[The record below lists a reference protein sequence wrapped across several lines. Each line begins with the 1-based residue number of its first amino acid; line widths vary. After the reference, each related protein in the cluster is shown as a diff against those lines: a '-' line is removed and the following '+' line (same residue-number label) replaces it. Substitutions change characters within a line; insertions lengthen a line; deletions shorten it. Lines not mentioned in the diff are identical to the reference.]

1 MSEQHREELRSVLE
15 SVSIYALTRLR
26 DGAEQAI
33 IGNKVPGELAVTTL
47 KKAHK
52 TGWILGEDYD
62 QNLDTITEWKR
73 LKSYIRDWKDTI
85 EVQADFVAMTQED
98 IARIES
104 GDFDAGIPMLS
115 TYKGNVEKW
124 NKSLSIKRP
133 QLKEAK
139 IKFKSLKVSIKSLQ
153 DKFEQYIS
161 QLEEV

>member
-1 MSEQHREELRSVLE
+1 MSELKREELNSVLE
-15 SVSIYALTRLR
+15 SVSIYVLTRLR
-26 DGAEQAI
+26 DGEEQAI
-33 IGNKVPGELAVTTL
+33 IGNKVPGELAITTL

-52 TGWILGEDYD
+52 KGWVLSEDYN

-104 GDFDAGIPMLS
+104 GDLDEKMLPV
-115 TYKGNVEKW
+115 YKENVEKW
-124 NKSLSIKRP
+124 NKSLSTKRP

-139 IKFKSLKVSIKSLQ
+139 SGFKSLKASIKSLK
-153 DKFEQYIS
+153 DKFELYIS
-161 QLEEV
+161 QLEVVE